1 MKRRHRLSGL
11 LLASWLGAAHPAPS
25 ATGPPSAGPSAPTLV
40 PKAVRI
46 GDVEL
51 HYEELGT
58 GVPVV
63 FVHGGVDDYRSFEPQ
78 LEPLA
83 RSYRAITYS
92 RRHNFPNVQA
102 ALSAG
107 YSAIV
112 DADDLAGLLD
122 SLGARPA
129 HLVGH
134 SYGAYAV
141 LILAL
146 KHPELVR
153 SIVLVEPPLM
163 RWLPDLP
170 GGRELYDD
178 FMKAMWEPAGRAFTK
193 GDPEQAMR
201 VTIDWFGK
209 NGYVLAGQP
218 ARWDT
223 LPAEVRAFIMENS
236 AEWHA
241 LTTSSDAFPIVD
253 RAAVTAIHV
262 PVLLM
267 SGEKSLK
274 VNQLVDA
281 ELARLLPAAEAVT
294 IAGATHEMWAEK
306 PDECRERAL
315 AFFAKH

>member
-1 MKRRHRLSGL
+1 MSQTSQPGN
-11 LLASWLGAAHPAPS
+11 
-25 ATGPPSAGPSAPTLV
+25 
-40 PKAVRI
+40 VRN
-46 GDVEL
+46 
-51 HYEELGT
+51 
-58 GVPVV
+58 VV
-63 FVHGGVDDYRSFEPQ
+63 LVHGGWVDGSGWEGVYKALKKSGYAVTIVQEATAS
-78 LEPLA
+78 LA
-83 RSYRAITYS
+83 DDVAATKRAIAS
-92 RRHNFPNVQA
+92 QNGPV
-102 ALSAG
+102 
-107 YSAIV
+107 I
-112 DADDLAGLLD
+112 
-122 SLGARPA
+122 
-129 HLVGH
+129 LVGH

-201 VTIDWFGK
+201 VTINWFGK